1 VSAQTS
7 HGRPVALSQT
17 LADGARRLVSPPLT
31 ELGLYRL
38 AAGGR
43 PLRAAAVNL
52 DSRESDLLRL
62 TPAEAKRRFAA
73 YRPVVLE
80 GAMDLTRRI
89 REGRYGREIG
99 ALLLALALACLVLE
113 TLIARLM
120 TPASRTGAGA

>member
-1 VSAQTS
+1 M
-7 HGRPVALSQT
+7 
-17 LADGARRLVSPPLT
+17 
-31 ELGLYRL
+31 
-38 AAGGR
+38 
-43 PLRAAAVNL
+43 
-52 DSRESDLLRL
+52 